1 MRHVLRGR
9 VRVLGSF
16 CVLRAKTP
24 GGAGIML
31 NWLSAKLMTTSVGD
45 FLLAKS
51 SFETGLKGHTTSTSA
66 ETVQK
71 SMNTLVTTLIG
82 FGGIWVVACIV
93 FAALKLSGAQGKNP
107 ENRTQAMVGL
117 ACAAIGGFVMIKAYD
132 IASWVTQ
139 I

>member
-1 MRHVLRGR
+1 MS
-9 VRVLGSF
+9 LGDVCVYWGLFAF
-16 CVLRAKTP
+16 CEQKTP

-45 FLLAKS
+45 FLLAKT
-51 SFETGLKGHTTSTSA
+51 SFENSLKGHTSGTDAT
-66 ETVQK
+66 TVQK

-82 FGGIWVVACIV
+82 FGGIWVAACVV
-93 FAALKLSGAQGKNP
+93 FAAIKLSGAQGKNP
-107 ENRTQAMVGL
+107 ENRTQAMIGL

-132 IASWVTQ
+132 IASWVTK

>member
-16 CVLRAKTP
+16 CVLRAKTT

-51 SFETGLKGHTTSTSA
+51 SFTKGLGGSGSGANA

-71 SMNTLVTTLIG
+71 SMNTLVKTLIG
-82 FGGIWVVACIV
+82 FGGIWVAACVV
-93 FAALKLSGAQGKNP
+93 FAAIKLSGAQGKNP
-107 ENRTQAMVGL
+107 ENRTQAMIGL

-132 IASWVTQ
+132 IAAWVTT

>member
-1 MRHVLRGR
+1 VYWGLFA
-9 VRVLGSF
+9 F
-16 CVLRAKTP
+16 CEQKTP

-45 FLLAKS
+45 FLLAKT
-51 SFETGLKGHTTSTSA
+51 SFEKGITGHTSGTDAT
-66 ETVQK
+66 TVQK

-82 FGGIWVVACIV
+82 FGGIWVAACVV
-93 FAALKLSGAQGKNP
+93 FAAIKLSGAQGKNP
-107 ENRTQAMVGL
+107 ENRTQAMIGL

-132 IASWVTQ
+132 IASWVTK

>member
-9 VRVLGSF
+9 VRVLRSF

-51 SFETGLKGHTTSTSA
+51 SFTKGLGGSGSGATA

-71 SMNTLVTTLIG
+71 SMKTLCKTLSG
-82 FGGIWVVACIV
+82 CGGLWVSACVV
-93 FAALKLSGAQGKNP
+93 FAA
-107 ENRTQAMVGL
+107 
-117 ACAAIGGFVMIKAYD
+117 II
-132 IASWVTQ
+132 
-139 I
+139 